1 MQQTSVLIVDPDS
14 VDREVVAEQLRCVGY
29 RVLEAN
35 NTTAAARCLSEQ
47 PADLMLLEWA
57 PTDCKSIDVLQE
69 IFSDEQFQ
77 SLYVLM
83 ILAHGTDVAT
93 AIEAGADD
101 FLLKP
106 FSVNELHARISACL
120 RRPSIG
126 MARNTRLEAG
136 AVAID
141 HVSHRVTVHGVSIYL
156 APCEYRLL
164 SFFLRNQEQLY
175 SRKQL
180 LAFVWD
186 LEQAVGERTV
196 DVHVRRLRRL
206 LEPFGCQNYIQTIR
220 RGGYRFS
227 VM

>member
-1 MQQTSVLIVDPDS
+1 MQQVSVLIVDSDS
-14 VDREVVAEQLRCVGY
+14 AEREVVAEQLRCVGY
-29 RVLEAN
+29 RVLEAK
-35 NTTAAARCLSEQ
+35 NTTAAASCLSDQ

-57 PTDCKSIDVLQE
+57 PTDFEAIDVLQE

-83 ILAHGTDVAT
+83 ILAHGADVAT
-93 AIEAGADD
+93 AIQAGADD

-106 FSVNELHARISACL
+106 FSVNELHVRISACL

-141 HVSHRVTVHGVSIYL
+141 HVSHRVTVRGVSISL
-156 APCEYRLL
+156 SPCEYRLL
-164 SFFLRNQEQLY
+164 TFFLRNQERLY

-180 LAFVWD
+180 LAFVWGP
-186 LEQAVGERTV
+186 EQAVNERTV
-196 DVHVRRLRRL
+196 DVHIRRLRRL

-220 RGGYRFS
+220 HGGYRFS